1 MAKNVEMKRPPSPRP
16 SMAVS
21 MSARKPPAEPI
32 ELPDGMWL
40 RIAQKAYEL
49 YEQRGMREGYALNDW
64 LEAEA
69 VVMDEIH
76 EARE

>member
-1 MAKNVEMKRPPSPRP
+1 MAKNVAMKRPPSPRP

-21 MSARKPPAEPI
+21 MSAQNPPVEPI
-32 ELPDGMWL
+32 ELPDGMWQ

>member
-21 MSARKPPAEPI
+21 ARKPPAEPI
-32 ELPDGMWL
+32 ELPDGMWQ

>member
-1 MAKNVEMKRPPSPRP
+1 MAKSAEMKRPPSRRP

-32 ELPDGMWL
+32 ELPDGMWQ

-49 YEQRGMREGYALNDW
+49 YEQRGMRDGHALEDW
-64 LEAEA
+64 FEAES
-69 VVMDEIH
+69 VVMEKIH
-76 EARE
+76 EAQE